1 MNFDAHKIEKKLG
14 IVFNNKDI
22 LKQAFSH
29 SSFVVEKGLSSL
41 SSNERLEF
49 LGDAVLEIV
58 VSDNLYK
65 EYPKAEEG
73 ILTQWRSV
81 IVNTNS
87 LAEVFRKL
95 GLSEYILLS
104 KGEAMSGGQ
113 EKETILANM
122 TEGLIG
128 AIYLDLGFDKAYGF
142 IKSFIL
148 KDKIELIEE
157 FRVYNP
163 KGGLQERVQAQGKG
177 TPNYKM
183 IKENGPDHEKN
194 FEIGVYIDGKLI
206 AFGSGNSKKNAE
218 EDAARRALEL
228 MNKEQGTKNNGK
240 I

>member
-1 MNFDAHKIEKKLG
+1 MQFDYNKIEKKLG
-14 IVFNNKDI
+14 IVFKNKDI

-29 SSFVVEKGLSSL
+29 RSFVVEKGLSSL

-65 EYPKAEEG
+65 EYKNAEEG

-87 LAEVFRKL
+87 LSEVFRKL
-95 GLSEYILLS
+95 GLAQYILLS

-113 EKETILANM
+113 EKDTILANM

-128 AIYLDLGFDKAYGF
+128 AIYLDLGFDKAYSF

-148 KDKIELIEE
+148 KDTTELIEE

-163 KGGLQERVQAQGKG
+163 KGGLQEKVQGQGKC
-177 TPNYKM
+177 TPDYKV

-194 FEIGVYIDGKLI
+194 FEIGVYIDKKIIAVGK
-206 AFGSGNSKKNAE
+206 GNSKKNAE
-218 EDAARRALEL
+218 EDAARKALEL
-228 MNKEQGTKNNGK
+228 MNKEHITKNNGK

>member
-14 IVFNNKDI
+14 IVFNDKDM

-29 SSFVVEKGLSSL
+29 RSYAVEKGLSSL

-65 EYPKAEEG
+65 EYKNAEEG

-87 LAEVFRKL
+87 LSEAFKKL
-95 GLSEYILLS
+95 ELAQYILLS
-104 KGEAMSGGQ
+104 KGEAMSLGR
-113 EKETILANM
+113 EKDTILANM
-122 TEGLIG
+122 IEALIG
-128 AIYLDLGFDKAYGF
+128 AIYLDLGFDKAYSF

-148 KDKIELIEE
+148 KDTIELIEE

-163 KGGLQERVQAQGKG
+163 KGGLQEKVQGQGKG
-177 TPNYKM
+177 TPDYKV
-183 IKENGPDHEKN
+183 IKEIGPDHEKN
-194 FEIGVYIDGKLI
+194 FEIGVYINGKLI
-206 AFGSGNSKKNAE
+206 AQGSGNSKKNAE
-218 EDAARRALEL
+218 EDAARKALESII
-228 MNKEQGTKNNGK
+228 KK
-240 I
+240 